1 MGRKF
6 LDDIGHDWDF
16 MSHEVDAPRAKEWE
30 QEKETFGFS
39 SVETWNLDTTMVAL
53 LYERVKMYMEVSAVD
68 LTYHQFEIDGV
79 SRTQEECIEE
89 LLRLCET
96 ILGDDYDL
104 EYDEVFEAQRKIWI
118 IWSNIACA
126 MWW

>member
-16 MSHEVDAPRAKEWE
+16 MSHEGDSPRSKKWE

-53 LYERVKMYMEVSAVD
+53 LYERVKMYMDVSMVD
-68 LTYHQFEIDGV
+68 LTCHQFEIDGV
-79 SRTQEECIEE
+79 SRTQDECIRE
-89 LLRLCET
+89 LLRLCEI
-96 ILGDDYDL
+96 ILTDDYDL
-104 EYDEVFEAQRKIWI
+104 EYDEALEAQRKIWI